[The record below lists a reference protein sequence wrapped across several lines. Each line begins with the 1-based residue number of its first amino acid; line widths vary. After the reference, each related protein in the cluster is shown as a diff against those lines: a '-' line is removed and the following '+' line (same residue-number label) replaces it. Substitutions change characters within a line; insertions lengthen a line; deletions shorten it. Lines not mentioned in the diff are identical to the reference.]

1 MTTPQITITGILFIT
16 LILFAWGKYRHDIVA
31 IFCLVLAVVAGVVPS
46 EDAFTGFGHAAVIT
60 VAAVLIISHA
70 LKNAGVVNVIASY
83 LTPFTDNIYIHIA
96 SLTAVVTVASA
107 FMNNVG
113 ALALMLPVAIA
124 TANQAN
130 RSPALVLMPLA
141 FGSILGGMTTLI
153 GTPPNIIIASYR
165 AEVSGEAFSMFDFS
179 PVGFFVALIGLA
191 FITLIGW
198 RCIPTDRTSKDGTA
212 LFEISHYLTEI
223 EIKPGSALVG
233 ELLKDNEV
241 FNSDQI
247 DVVGMAQK
255 NGFARPIPLQYRIAE
270 EDILLVQGDPSHLQQ
285 IVEENGLELLTT
297 ASNNFIQ
304 PQSENE
310 IMLEGVVGQ
319 TSPLIDRSVEYLR
332 VQAKRTMA
340 LVGIA
345 RNGEL
350 IKTRLKRQRFK
361 AGDVLLIFGDA
372 DTIDEQFQKLGLWP
386 LAKRPLA
393 LNRERKVIPAL
404 LVFAGAIAMGVA
416 GLVTLPIAFLIAIG
430 IFILMK
436 IISVREIY
444 DEIDWPVIVLLG
456 SMIPVGR
463 ALESTGTTGWMANAI
478 LQVTEGLPA
487 VALLTMILVVTM
499 FLSDI
504 INNAAT
510 ALVMAPIGV
519 AIATSLGVSSDAFLM
534 AVAVG
539 ASCAFLTPIG
549 HQSNTLVMGP
559 GGYHFGDYW
568 RMGLPLEL
576 IIVAVSVPILLIVWP
591 L

>member
-1 MTTPQITITGILFIT
+1 MTTPQITITVILFIT

-31 IFCLVLAVVAGVVPS
+31 IFCLVMAVVAGVVPS

-198 RCIPTDRTSKDGTA
+198 RFIPTDRSSKDGTA

-233 ELLKDNEV
+233 ELLKDNEI
-241 FNSDQI
+241 FGSDQV

-255 NGFARPIPLQYRIAE
+255 NGFARPIPLQYRFSE

-297 ASNNFIQ
+297 ASSNFIQ
-304 PQSENE
+304 PQSDNE

-332 VQAKRTMA
+332 IQAKRTMA

-345 RNGEL
+345 RNGEV

-361 AGDVLLIFGDA
+361 AGDVLLVFGDA
-372 DTIDEQFQKLGLWP
+372 DSIDEQFQNLGLWP
-386 LAKRPLA
+386 LAKRPLS
-393 LNRERKVIPAL
+393 LNRQRKVIPAL

-416 GLVTLPIAFLIAIG
+416 GFVTLPIAFLIAIG

-463 ALESTGTTGWMANAI
+463 ALESTGTTNWMANAI

-568 RMGLPLEL
+568 RMGLPLEI